1 MCRPRVGEANQ
12 LFSVC
17 IALWRPTAL
26 AKIYNAVGRQRNL
39 GLALSRKFWT
49 LFKIKTDQVLV
60 NLLWLCYTDSDWMS
74 CITCICICYSTLAN
88 FIIRHRYK
96 TAPTIIT
103 VTYIVVHQWKML
115 EPVDL
120 WNHSAHLGRQP
131 SSIHI
136 FGPVSRLS
144 NAQNGCAHETNMG
157 S

>member
-1 MCRPRVGEANQ
+1 MGAAILSIRKSRHRSKNMDWGRLSSKVSRMISKINWFQHFSLMYNNVGNSYYGWRNQ

-96 TAPTIIT
+96 TAPTIKPL
-103 VTYIVVHQWKML
+103 Y
-115 EPVDL
+115 
-120 WNHSAHLGRQP
+120 
-131 SSIHI
+131 
-136 FGPVSRLS
+136 
-144 NAQNGCAHETNMG
+144 
-157 S
+157 